1 MTKTCSFSACDRPH
15 RAHGLCSTHY
25 RQQSAGRTLR
35 PVGWRPAPPKCS
47 VDGCPGDA
55 RSLGMCPAHY
65 ARMHRHGTTDLKVR
79 PEVTHCRQGH
89 EWTPENTAETPDGY
103 RACRQ
108 CQRDRAA
115 TYKARLR
122 AGKVVVRAEKVPCSA
137 PGCDRLGTA
146 RTGLCRAHYEQQR
159 RGETLRPIVPR
170 YSTTHCRNGHELTP
184 ENLCFDSAGRRCLTC
199 RRAASRATRARKR
212 EQAGL
217 PEATPRTPSPRP
229 RKAAKP
235 KPKAAK
241 PPEPATPTNLP
252 KGWFTP
258 TIAKPSTHPATSGTT
273 FDKEILVHPNSAAQL
288 RAALR
293 SLARHGQLDLADMI
307 GLGEVA
313 A

>member
-1 MTKTCSFSACDRPH
+1 MTGICSFPDCGRPH

-65 ARMHRHGTTDLKVR
+65 ARMHRHGTTDLKVG

-89 EWTPENTAETPDGY
+89 EWTPENTAKTPDGY

-184 ENLCFDSAGRRCLTC
+184 GNVYVYGGGRTC
-199 RRAASRATRARKR
+199 RTCRIAANARARARTR
-212 EQAGL
+212 EREGRPPA
-217 PEATPRTPSPRP
+217 EPRR
-229 RKAAKP
+229 
-235 KPKAAK
+235 PKAAK
-241 PPEPATPTNLP
+241 AESPKTPRPKHPANLP
-252 KGWFTP
+252 KGWFEP
-258 TIAKPSTHPATSGTT
+258 TIVQPKDRRATSGTT

-293 SLARHGQLDLADMI
+293 SLARHGQLDLADML